1 MRRIRIGVG
10 GWTYEPWRGLF
21 FPEGLRKADE
31 LRYAAEHLT
40 SIEVNGTFYR
50 TQTPKTFRE
59 WGASVPGDFIFS
71 IKAHRA
77 AAQRTEP
84 DDAKAA
90 VERFLAS
97 GLAELGPK
105 LGPVIWQLPAGR
117 KFDPDRFAR
126 FLDLLPGVIDGVPLR
141 HVVEAVHDSFGAPAA
156 IALFRERSIARA
168 IVEKAGAAF
177 DDTLTADHV
186 YLRLE
191 GSRDEEPLGY
201 PPDELDAWAKRLE
214 SLAKPKDRH
223 VFAYLISGAKHRNP
237 AAAMALI
244 ERIG

>member
-1 MRRIRIGVG
+1 MTRVRIGIG

-21 FPEGLRKADE
+21 YPEGLRRTEE
-31 LRYAAEHLT
+31 LRYAADHLT

-59 WGASVPGDFIFS
+59 WGASVPDDFVFS

-84 DDAKAA
+84 DDARAA
-90 VERFLAS
+90 VERFLGS

-105 LGPVIWQLPAGR
+105 LGPIIWQLPAGR
-117 KFDPDRFAR
+117 KFDPERFPR
-126 FLDLLPGVIDGVPLR
+126 FLDLLPERIEGAPLR

-156 IALFRERSIARA
+156 TTLFRERGVARA
-168 IVEKAGAAF
+168 IIEKAGAAF
-177 DDTLTADHV
+177 DDTVTADHV

-201 PPDELDAWAKRLE
+201 PPAALDAWAERLAD
-214 SLAKPKDRH
+214 LAGPKGRH
-223 VFAYLISGAKHRNP
+223 VFAYVISGAKHRNP

-244 ERIG
+244 DRMA